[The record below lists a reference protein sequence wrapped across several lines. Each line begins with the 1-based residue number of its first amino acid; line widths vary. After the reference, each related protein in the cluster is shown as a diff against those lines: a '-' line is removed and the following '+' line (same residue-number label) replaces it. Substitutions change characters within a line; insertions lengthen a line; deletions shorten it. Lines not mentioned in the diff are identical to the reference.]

1 MITCDEGH
9 LKARPETINGQKIGR
24 CTNTP
29 CPILGQCIKVKKHV
43 SVRRRVK
50 RQTAADDDKILT
62 LYSVHCRPDYL
73 GRSLTHQANSKQ
85 KRLENRFVAAN
96 KSHSGPLQAHSWP
109 VGSFS

>member
-9 LKARPETINGQKIGR
+9 LKARPVNKSGR

-85 KRLENRFVAAN
+85 KRMENRFVAAN
-96 KSHSGPLQAHSWP
+96 KTNSGPLQAHSWP